1 MKYKVVWR
9 RPAFNAMDALVT
21 DFPGRREE
29 FAAALQEI
37 TAKLSTTP
45 DAEGE
50 SRAPPYRV
58 GFFGRLTV
66 HFRVSD
72 DERKVYVVLVHLPFD
87 RLKPE

>member
-9 RPAFNAMDALVT
+9 RPAFDAMDSLVA

-29 FAAALQEI
+29 FGAALKEI
-37 TAKLSTTP
+37 SSNLSTAP

-58 GFFGRLTV
+58 SFFGRLTV